1 VTAEFRRLGKRG
13 AYRLG
18 QLRAQGVRES
28 RPPRPFRPR
37 FTRHRWHRWSTSTWL
52 LGLLAGAVIIAA
64 ATPVGWWFMPF
75 VVGLAAGFA
84 NRVGGWPWR
93 LAVPAVAV
101 MAAVGWAAPLWI
113 GVLRG
118 LPYGGVAR
126 VIAALTGL
134 PGGAAAGVIGTLLVA
149 VVQALIGYW
158 LGRALTPRL
167 AEDLFR

>member
-18 QLRAQGVRES
+18 KLRAQGVRET
-28 RPPRPFRPR
+28 RRPRPFRPR

-52 LGLLAGAVIIAA
+52 LGLLAGAVVIAA
-64 ATPVGWWFMPF
+64 STTVGWWFVPF
-75 VVGLAAGFA
+75 VVGLGAGLA

-101 MAAVGWAAPLWI
+101 MAAAGWAAPLWI
-113 GVLRG
+113 GALRG
-118 LPYGGVAR
+118 LAYGGVAR

-134 PGGAAAGVIGTLLVA
+134 PGGAVAGVLLTLLVA
-149 VVQALIGYW
+149 VVQAICGYW

>member
-18 QLRAQGVRES
+18 QLRAQGLRES
-28 RPPRPFRPR
+28 RPPKLFRPR
-37 FTRHRWHRWSTSTWL
+37 FTRHRWHRWPTSTWL
-52 LGLLAGAVIIAA
+52 LSLLAGAVVIAA
-64 ATPVGWWFMPF
+64 ATKVGWWFAPF

-113 GVLRG
+113 GALRG

-126 VIAALTGL
+126 VIAGLTGL
-134 PGGAAAGVIGTLLVA
+134 PGGAAAGVVLTLFVA
-149 VVQALIGYW
+149 VLQAITGYW

-167 AEDLFR
+167 APDLFR